1 MKKILVNFV
10 TLGKTGIDIP
20 RLLKFQELEKL
31 GGEWHLFSGEFLKK
45 MQLIGKDIYLFNK
58 NFSELEKLSDP
69 GKTKIGFLFFALKRN
84 IRALRFLK
92 EVKKGKYDFI
102 YSPAAVLDLILF
114 PFVYK
119 MFDRKVKWVVVL
131 DNLVPFWDP
140 GNKFI
145 RFLAWFFYRI
155 SLFLIRKADCVF
167 VISKDLQEYLLKKGF
182 SREKIVLST
191 NGVDNELIEKAK
203 PDSRYNIDA
212 LFMGRINETKG
223 IYDMLKALDL
233 VRRKYPHFQLAIMG
247 EGDEVTEK
255 QFKKKIKEMGLE
267 NNVEFLGFRSGIEK
281 FNILKSAKCFWFLS
295 VSESES
301 FGVAL
306 LEAVVSGIPAF
317 AYDLPQFRWLYPDGE
332 VNILPKGDY
341 EMVAKKVIKLFES
354 GNFRNIKGEKLLGK
368 YSWEKAAKVEYEA
381 IKNL

>member
-10 TLGKTGIDIP
+10 TLGKTGIDTP

-69 GKTKIGFLFFALKRN
+69 GKTKIRFLFFALKRN

-92 EVKKGKYDFI
+92 EVKKEKYDLI

-114 PFVYK
+114 PFIYK
-119 MFDRKVKWVVVL
+119 MFDRKVKWVVVF

-191 NGVDNELIEKAK
+191 NGVDNELIEKAR
-203 PDSRYNIDA
+203 PDLRYNIDA

-267 NNVEFLGFRSGIEK
+267 NNVKFLGFRSGIEK

-306 LEAVVSGIPAF
+306 LEAVVSGIPTF
-317 AYDLPQFRWLYPDGE
+317 AYDLPQFHWLYPNGE
-332 VNILPKGDY
+332 VNILPKGDWQA
-341 EMVAKKVIKLFES
+341 VARQVIELFEK
-354 GNFRNIKGEKLLGK
+354 GNFINEKGKKLLGK
-368 YSWEKAAKVEYEA
+368 YSWKKAAKVEYEV

>member
-332 VNILPKGDY
+332 VNISPKGDY

>member
-31 GGEWHLFSGEFLKK
+31 GGEWHLFSGEFLEK

-332 VNILPKGDY
+332 VNISPKGDY

>member
-69 GKTKIGFLFFALKRN
+69 GKTKIRFLFFALKRN

-92 EVKKGKYDFI
+92 EVKKEKYDLI

-114 PFVYK
+114 PFIYK
-119 MFDRKVKWVVVL
+119 MFDRKVKWVVVF

-191 NGVDNELIEKAK
+191 NGVDNELIEKAR
-203 PDSRYNIDA
+203 PDLRYNIDA

-233 VRRKYPHFQLAIMG
+233 VRRKYPHFHLAIMG
-247 EGDEVTEK
+247 GGDEVTEK
-255 QFKKKIKEMGLE
+255 QFKEKIKEMGLE
-267 NNVEFLGFRSGIEK
+267 NNVKFLGFRSGIEK

-317 AYDLPQFRWLYPDGE
+317 AYDLPQFRWLYPNGE
-332 VNILPKGDY
+332 VNILPKGDWQA
-341 EMVAKKVIKLFES
+341 VARQVIELFEK
-354 GNFRNIKGEKLLGK
+354 GNFINEKGKKLLGK
-368 YSWEKAAKVEYEA
+368 YSWKKAAKVEYEA